1 MFKKL
6 VTVYNFFDLKFKKK
20 LLITQLIA
28 IFSSICETFS
38 ILSIG
43 PLVQII
49 SDPNSINDK
58 TQLVS
63 KIYKLLNFSSFNDY
77 LIFVVFVIFVFFLIN
92 VCITTY
98 NTYLISVFAQNLG
111 NNLRSNLFRFYIS
124 QSWLFHA
131 RSNISEHTNKVISE
145 TSRVT
150 NNIIFNVLM
159 TNSKLVTGLFIV
171 IFLLIYNLRVSVIVI
186 SIISTMYLV
195 IFVFV
200 KKKIERYGEAQ
211 SKKLTKLFKIM
222 NESLGGIKETIIY
235 GKQKNYFHEFTN
247 VGKEWGNAIAKNT
260 FFTLSP
266 RNILEFFAF
275 SIILIFIILMV
286 FNSKENFNS
295 ALPSIAVYIFAGYKL
310 LPLFQSIYQGFAQFK
325 GNYHAVDRIAND
337 LEESKKYSFEIEN
350 KNEKKLNLYEGGS
363 LILNN
368 VSFSYN
374 NQNKAVKNINLE
386 IKENTLN
393 FIVGPSG
400 SGKST
405 LLDLIL
411 GLIYP
416 KEGKINIGKNQLSF
430 ENSIHWH
437 KNIGYVGQNIFLID
451 DTIKKKYLFS

>member
-77 LIFVVFVIFVFFLIN
+77 LIFVVFVIFVFLIN

-111 NNLRSNLFRFYIS
+111 NNLRSNLFKFYIS

-171 IFLLIYNLRVSVIVI
+171 
-186 SIISTMYLV
+186 
-195 IFVFV
+195 
-200 KKKIERYGEAQ
+200 
-211 SKKLTKLFKIM
+211 
-222 NESLGGIKETIIY
+222 
-235 GKQKNYFHEFTN
+235 
-247 VGKEWGNAIAKNT
+247 
-260 FFTLSP
+260 FF
-266 RNILEFFAF
+266 
-275 SIILIFIILMV
+275 
-286 FNSKENFNS
+286 
-295 ALPSIAVYIFAGYKL
+295 Y
-310 LPLFQSIYQGFAQFK
+310 
-325 GNYHAVDRIAND
+325 
-337 LEESKKYSFEIEN
+337 
-350 KNEKKLNLYEGGS
+350 
-363 LILNN
+363 
-368 VSFSYN
+368 
-374 NQNKAVKNINLE
+374 
-386 IKENTLN
+386 
-393 FIVGPSG
+393 
-400 SGKST
+400 
-405 LLDLIL
+405 
-411 GLIYP
+411 
-416 KEGKINIGKNQLSF
+416 
-430 ENSIHWH
+430 
-437 KNIGYVGQNIFLID
+437 
-451 DTIKKKYLFS
+451 